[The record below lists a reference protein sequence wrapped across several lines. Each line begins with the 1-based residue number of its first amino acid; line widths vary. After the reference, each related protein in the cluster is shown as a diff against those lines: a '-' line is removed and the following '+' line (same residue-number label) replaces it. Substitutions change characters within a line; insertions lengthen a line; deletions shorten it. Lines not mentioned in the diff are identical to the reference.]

1 MSNFRITTNGVMR
14 TYRSNL
20 YKSQRKLYDS
30 MVRVETHRQFNS
42 YAEDPARAARAF
54 QTRRSLWRTGDQLEN
69 NDSVFNKFS
78 TAFTAVDAIVDGDV
92 DNPGFDGIKESLG
105 IITDTA
111 GAGRKP
117 QGQVLLSMADSVLKT
132 MNTTYGD
139 NFVFAGADGLNVP
152 YSFGENGEVLYRGIN
167 VDNRLLVAD
176 AKGVL
181 SVREPKTQG
190 DFQKDD
196 GTGTMVDDQD
206 AYIAYL
212 EDITRTEKSLEDDFG
227 GDKDAYIGY
236 MKDQANVVK
245 KEAQQLLDMSQEA
258 TYVDIG
264 LGMEEN
270 RDGEVVASSAF
281 NSALSG
287 LDFLGFGVDEDGD
300 ARNFI
305 SLIRELGEIAHNADP
320 DTGAYSDDS
329 VEDTA
334 AADRANVLAKKIR
347 SALGR
352 ASEAHVELDAEC
364 TYLKS
369 NQKQLESTEDTLQ
382 AQREGLEAIDPADA
396 ITDMLWAQYCYNAAL
411 RIGNDVLSQSLLDY
425 MR

>member
-14 TYRSNL
+14 TYRTNL
-20 YKSQRKLYDS
+20 YKSQKKLYDS

-69 NDSVFNKFS
+69 NESVFNKFS
-78 TAFTAVDAIVDGDV
+78 TAFTAVDSIVDGDV
-92 DNPGFDGIKESLG
+92 DHPGFDGIKESLG

-167 VDNRLLVAD
+167 VDNKLLVAD
-176 AKGVL
+176 SHGVL
-181 SVREPKTQG
+181 SVREPKTQTDFPG
-190 DFQKDD
+190 D
-196 GTGTMVDDQD
+196 TD
-206 AYIAYL
+206 AYAAYL
-212 EDITRTEKSLEDDFG
+212 EDITRPEKSLDDFG
-227 GDKDAYIGY
+227 GDQAKYIGY
-236 MKDQANVVK
+236 MEDQAAVVK
-245 KEAQQLLDMSQEA
+245 QEAQQLLDMSQET

-270 RDGEVVASSAF
+270 RDGAVVASSAY

-287 LDFLGFGVDEDGD
+287 LNFVGFGVDEEGD
-300 ARNFI
+300 PLNFI
-305 SLIRELGEIAHNADP
+305 SLMRELGELAHNADP
-320 DTGAYSDDS
+320 DTGAYS
-329 VEDTA
+329 EDEAEATA
-334 AADRANVLAKKIR
+334 AADRANVLTKKIR

-369 NQKQLESTEDTLQ
+369 NQKQLETTEDTLQ
-382 AQREGLEAIDPADA
+382 AQRENLEAIDPADA

>member
-20 YKSQRKLYDS
+20 YKSQKKLYDS

-54 QTRRSLWRTGDQLEN
+54 QTRRSLWRTGDQIEN
-69 NDSVFNKFS
+69 NESVFNKFS

-139 NFVFAGADGLNVP
+139 IFVFAGADGLNVP
-152 YSFGENGEVLYRGIN
+152 FSFGDNGEVLFRGIN
-167 VDNRLLVAD
+167 VDNKLLVAD

-181 SVREPKTQG
+181 SVREPKTQA

-196 GTGTMVDDQD
+196 GTGTMVDDKDAYAAYLEDVTRPEKSLDDFADQD
-206 AYIAYL
+206 AYIQYM
-212 EDITRTEKSLEDDFG
+212 EDQT
-227 GDKDAYIGY
+227 
-236 MKDQANVVK
+236 DQVK
-245 KEAQQLLDMSQEA
+245 QEAQKLLDMSQEA

-270 RDGEVVASSAF
+270 RDGEVVTSSAF

-287 LDFLGFGVDEDGD
+287 LNFLGFGVDEEGD

-305 SLIRELGEIAHNADP
+305 SLMRELGEIAHNADP
-320 DTGAYSDDS
+320 DTGAYSDD
-329 VEDTA
+329 EELDA
-334 AADRANVLAKKIR
+334 AASERADVLTKKIR

-369 NQKQLESTEDTLQ
+369 NQKQLETTEDTLQ